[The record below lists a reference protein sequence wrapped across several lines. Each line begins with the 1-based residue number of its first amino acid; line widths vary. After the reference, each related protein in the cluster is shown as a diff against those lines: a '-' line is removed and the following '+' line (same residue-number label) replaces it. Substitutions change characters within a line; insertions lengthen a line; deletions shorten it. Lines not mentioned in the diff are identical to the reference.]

1 MNQSF
6 HVQNM
11 TTPPPPPGFQTWSQ
25 HINYKVHSMNH
36 LRPLPSDSEL
46 EVSEELLE
54 IARRRGIKSETDRRL
69 KWLNFLEEWWPDL
82 SQRLN
87 RTFEDVLYNHILQTD
102 YPSESVQVQ
111 FSEGSVMVFRN
122 AFCLGVPP
130 EDGGKDDLHVFS
142 KHCGY
147 HRFVVGLDDHIKIVQ
162 QH

>member
-1 MNQSF
+1 
-6 HVQNM
+6 M

-25 HINYKVHSMNH
+25 HINYKVHAMYPS
-36 LRPLPSDSEL
+36 RPLPPGTIPEL
-46 EVSEELLE
+46 PEEWRE
-54 IARRRGIKSETDRRL
+54 AARIGLIKSETDRHL

-130 EDGGKDDLHVFS
+130 EDGCKDDLHVFS

-147 HRFVVGLDDHIKIVQ
+147 HRFVVSENDHIKIVR